1 MKFCPQCGSS
11 MEAGDR
17 FCQNCG
23 FKLNQ
28 PAAAAPPSPPDDDP
42 DKTRIIP
49 PRKPAESGSDVRS
62 SGAGV
67 APPPRPEPERRSGT
81 GSASAAGAT
90 AAAQSASRA
99 DPFAGAQARQAWL
112 GWLLSRVRNILF
124 KPKDEW
130 TVIDAEAETVA
141 GLYKRFIIPLQAA
154 AAVAGWL
161 GSMFILARIGFGT
174 ALFGGLSSSI
184 VGFVLA
190 LVLVFVVALVVNA
203 LAPTFGGQKNQISA
217 LKVVAYSYTP
227 SFIGGLL
234 MIFPFLAP
242 LMILFA
248 LYGLYLLY
256 LGLPPLMKCPREKAP
271 VYTLV
276 IVVIA
281 IVLSVVIAMITGGMA
296 ALVGIGGSGMAS
308 LDKSDTA
315 GAVLGGLTGS
325 KDAAEATKRLE
336 AMTKKMEEANK
347 KMEAAEK
354 SGDSAAA
361 AAAATEALGAA
372 LSGGR
377 KVEPVDFRELKAL
390 LPENVGG
397 MKRTEARG
405 EKSGMGGLMVATAE
419 ASYGGDGERSVEL
432 KLVDMGGAGLGMMG
446 LAAWAMVEVD
456 RETESGRERTGKLGG
471 RPFHEKYDEKARSGE
486 FALVVG
492 QRFLVEAS
500 GDGVDLQT
508 LKNAVAA
515 VDLAK
520 LEAMK
525 DVGVTK

>member
-1 MKFCPQCGSS
+1 
-11 MEAGDR
+11 
-17 FCQNCG
+17 
-23 FKLNQ
+23 
-28 PAAAAPPSPPDDDP
+28 P

-67 APPPRPEPERRSGT
+67 APPPRPGPEREFRSDGAGT
-81 GSASAAGAT
+81 AGAT

-99 DPFAGAQARQAWL
+99 DPFAGAQARHAWL
-112 GWLLSRVRNILF
+112 GWLLARVRNILF

-130 TVIDAEAETVA
+130 PAIDAEAETVS
-141 GLYKRFIIPLQAA
+141 GLYKRYIIPLQAA

-174 ALFGGLSSSI
+174 ALFGGLASSI

-190 LVLVFVVALVVNA
+190 LVLV
-203 LAPTFGGQKNQISA
+203 
-217 LKVVAYSYTP
+217 
-227 SFIGGLL
+227 
-234 MIFPFLAP
+234 AP

>member
-1 MKFCPQCGSS
+1 MRFCPQCGSS

-28 PAAAAPPSPPDDDP
+28 PAPATPSSPPDEDP

-49 PRKPAESGSDVRS
+49 PRKPPESGSDAA
-62 SGAGV
+62 GAGS
-67 APPPRPEPERRSGT
+67 APLPRPAPERQSRTGGAGT
-81 GSASAAGAT
+81 AGAT
-90 AAAQSASRA
+90 ATAPSASQA
-99 DPFAGAQARQAWL
+99 DPFAGAQARHAWL
-112 GWLLSRVRNILF
+112 GWLISRVRNILF

-130 TVIDAEAETVA
+130 PVIDAEAETVA
-141 GLYKRFIIPLQAA
+141 GLYKRFVIPLQAA

-161 GSMFILARIGFGT
+161 GSMFVLARLGLGT
-174 ALFGGLSSSI
+174 ALFGGLASSI

-190 LVLVFVVALVVNA
+190 LVLVFVIALVVNA
-203 LAPTFGGQKNQISA
+203 LAPTFGGQKNQLSA
-217 LKVVAYSYTP
+217 LKLVAYAYTP

-271 VYTLV
+271 VYTVV
-276 IVVIA
+276 IVVVA

-296 ALVGIGGSGMAS
+296 ALIGVGGHGAARIGESGQ
-308 LDKSDTA
+308 A
-315 GAVLGGLTGS
+315 GAVLDGLGG
-325 KDAAEATKRLE
+325 KDAAKRLE
-336 AMTKKMEEANK
+336 AMTQEMEEANK
-347 KMEAAEK
+347 KIEAAEK

-390 LPENVGG
+390 LPESVAG

-471 RPFHEKYDEKARSGE
+471 RPFHEKYDDKAHSGE

-500 GDGVDLQT
+500 GDNVDLQA